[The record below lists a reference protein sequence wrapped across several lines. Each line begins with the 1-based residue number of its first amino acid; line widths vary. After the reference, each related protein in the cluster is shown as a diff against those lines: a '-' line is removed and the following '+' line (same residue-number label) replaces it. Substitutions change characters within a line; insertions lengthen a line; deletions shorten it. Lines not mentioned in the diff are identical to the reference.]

1 MELSPVQRALLDRFQ
16 RDFPVGSAPYADA
29 GRALGLRE
37 DEVLAALRT
46 LVAGGIVARVA
57 PIFRTGT
64 LGASTLAAM
73 AVPRPRLADV
83 ARIVSGHAGVN
94 HNYAREHRFNLWFV
108 AHARDEA
115 ALDVLLHAID
125 AQARVPAISL
135 PLVREYHIDL
145 GFPIDGPR
153 AKRYVASPAPER
165 IADGEPWRI
174 ACALEQGL
182 PLVPRPF
189 AEIAQ
194 RAGVDGADG
203 EARVRDLLQRWLA
216 AGAIRRC
223 GLIVRHRPLGFTA
236 NVMAVWELPERDADR
251 IGKRLAPEAAVTLC
265 YRRAPAP
272 PQWRYNLFCMLHGR
286 SRDSVGTDV
295 DALVARHGLAGY
307 PHARLWSIVAY
318 KQTGARHDDAVV
330 HG

>member
-108 AHARDEA
+108 AHAPDRARLALLVA
-115 ALDVLLHAID
+115 AIERETVLP
-125 AQARVPAISL
+125 VVSL
-135 PLVREYHIDL
+135 PLVRE
-145 GFPIDGPR
+145 
-153 AKRYVASPAPER
+153 
-165 IADGEPWRI
+165 
-174 ACALEQGL
+174 
-182 PLVPRPF
+182 
-189 AEIAQ
+189 
-194 RAGVDGADG
+194 
-203 EARVRDLLQRWLA
+203 
-216 AGAIRRC
+216 
-223 GLIVRHRPLGFTA
+223 
-236 NVMAVWELPERDADR
+236 
-251 IGKRLAPEAAVTLC
+251 
-265 YRRAPAP
+265 
-272 PQWRYNLFCMLHGR
+272 
-286 SRDSVGTDV
+286 
-295 DALVARHGLAGY
+295 
-307 PHARLWSIVAY
+307 
-318 KQTGARHDDAVV
+318 
-330 HG
+330 